1 MLGKIKQRAQN
12 ILALERLRIQREF
25 NEELERQAIIKAP
38 VDELNK
44 LMILYFKLIL

>member
-1 MLGKIKQRAQN
+1 MKFKQELEDAE
-12 ILALERLRIQREF
+12 ERLRIQKEF

-44 LMILYFKLIL
+44 LLDPLTTD